1 MIIGIPREIKEEELR
16 VAITSAGVSAFVA
29 HGHKVLIE
37 KGAVPRTSTYALTN
51 STLSYALAV
60 ADQGLEMSMGSN
72 KALKKGLNIY
82 KGRVTLRAVA
92 ESFGLDYEEAQF

>member
-37 KGAVPRTSTYALTN
+37 KGAGVGSGFPDEQYIYDQPVARNRTNPQSAP
-51 STLSYALAV
+51 
-60 ADQGLEMSMGSN
+60 
-72 KALKKGLNIY
+72 
-82 KGRVTLRAVA
+82 
-92 ESFGLDYEEAQF
+92 

>member
-1 MIIGIPREIKEEELR
+1 MIIGIPREIKKEGLR

-29 HGHKVLIE
+29 HGHTILIE

-60 ADQGLEMSMGSN
+60 GDQGLKMSMGSN
-72 KALKKGLNIY
+72 KDIKKGLNIY
-82 KGRVTLRAVA
+82 KGKVTLRAVA
-92 ESFGLDYEEAQF
+92 ESFGMDYEEVQF